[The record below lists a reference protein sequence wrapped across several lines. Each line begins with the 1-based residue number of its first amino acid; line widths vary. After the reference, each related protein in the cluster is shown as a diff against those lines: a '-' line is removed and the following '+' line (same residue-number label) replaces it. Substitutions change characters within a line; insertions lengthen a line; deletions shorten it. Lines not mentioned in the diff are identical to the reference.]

1 MISPILVRCNPGAVL
16 YLASHCLSTR
26 AVFFVAATVAL
37 LFVAATVALICG
49 NLRPC
54 PITVAPYRC
63 TIGATRLVNDCNGG
77 DYTGKTAAYGTD
89 ICYPLGYIVVSLYG

>member
-37 LFVAATVALICG
+37 ICD

-89 ICYPLGYIVVSLYG
+89 ICDPLGYIVVSLYG